1 MYYVCMFICVCVL
14 KSALFGSWRG
24 NPDGDSCNDEADY
37 QRRSMPPIQPTF
49 QLMIFPFIVC
59 YMSIKQI
66 NTYYIYNVSIL
77 CAYIYMCV
85 CISIFHYFHLF
96 PPNSHDISQMFWRG
110 FTLQVA
116 PLEPRWASLKHGWEI
131 RVKHV
136 RELNRLL
143 LKMAIE
149 IVDLPWFTCEKWG
162 VWIMLVYQ
170 RLVDLN
176 GRLSVASLPPSCGNV
191 GSSTHLNQ

>member
-1 MYYVCMFICVCVL
+1 MYYVCMFICVCML

-77 CAYIYMCV
+77 CAYIYICV
-85 CISIFHYFHLF
+85 CVFQYSIISTYFHLIPTTYRRCF
-96 PPNSHDISQMFWRG
+96 EGD
-110 FTLQVA
+110 
-116 PLEPRWASLKHGWEI
+116 SLC
-131 RVKHV
+131 RS
-136 RELNRLL
+136 R
-143 LKMAIE
+143 
-149 IVDLPWFTCEKWG
+149 
-162 VWIMLVYQ
+162 
-170 RLVDLN
+170 
-176 GRLSVASLPPSCGNV
+176 RLSPGERRSNMAGKSASNMSGN
-191 GSSTHLNQ
+191 